1 MVGIV
6 ALPLEDSEP
15 RSRGTDLLQEALDIV
30 RVIHDMLRS
39 TQSRHKSYVD
49 RSKPFRLLVEFQS
62 LQHVSIRSFGLLS

>member
-6 ALPLEDSEP
+6 ALPLEASEP

-49 RSKPFRLLVEFQS
+49 RSKLLDC
-62 LQHVSIRSFGLLS
+62 